1 MWGPIHV
8 LDDLIFHI
16 SFVSIFL
23 IQNDWYLWGWWMMF
37 DVGTD
42 IFQPIERETTI
53 TLFFPSSHSAQ
64 TLATK
69 KQLEAEDL
77 YKLNEAPV
85 NVSVIVHVHKQPQ
98 HFLSFLHQSCSDL

>member
-1 MWGPIHV
+1 MDEMWGPIHV

-23 IQNDWYLWGWWMMF
+23 IQNDWSLWGWWMMF

-53 TLFFPSSHSAQ
+53 TLFF
-64 TLATK
+64 
-69 KQLEAEDL
+69 
-77 YKLNEAPV
+77 
-85 NVSVIVHVHKQPQ
+85 
-98 HFLSFLHQSCSDL
+98 SFLTLRADAGNKETIRGRRSLQIERGACQCQCDRACSQTTPTFPIIFTSIL

>member
-37 DVGTD
+37 DVSTD

-53 TLFFPSSHSAQ
+53 TLFF
-64 TLATK
+64 
-69 KQLEAEDL
+69 
-77 YKLNEAPV
+77 
-85 NVSVIVHVHKQPQ
+85 
-98 HFLSFLHQSCSDL
+98 SFLTLRADAGNKETIRGRRSLQIE

>member
-1 MWGPIHV
+1 MLV
-8 LDDLIFHI
+8 LTYFNQ
-16 SFVSIFL
+16 SSGK
-23 IQNDWYLWGWWMMF
+23 Q
-37 DVGTD
+37 
-42 IFQPIERETTI
+42 QSPS
-53 TLFFPSSHSAQ
+53 FFPSSHSAQ